1 MATLQMKIDSVH
13 AEFMSG
19 NAVSSGVTTYS
30 VVSRDGSGNVHA
42 NKFKSVNMEL
52 THNVP
57 TSDRTSDNVFYS
69 SDDDIIRKNTAAG
82 IKTSLGLNNVNN
94 TGATTAATA
103 NKIVLRD
110 SSGDIFA
117 SNVDVSQSF
126 KINGTALANSAT
138 IEATTADTASKI
150 ARRDASGD
158 IKARLFRS
166 DYQNQATISGGIA
179 YRVSTSD
186 NYIRFCT
193 DMGAVRSKLGLKN
206 SATIEADDANTGDT
220 IVLRDASGD
229 FSCNDITSSGKVSFG
244 SSTRQMINLWGTQYA
259 IGVQSST
266 QYYRT
271 DGGFAWFKGGS
282 HSGTANAAGTG
293 GALAMKLDSNYNLTA
308 SGDVTAYSD
317 KRVKTDISKIDN
329 ALEKVCSVNG
339 YTYRRTDTGDERKHT
354 GVIAQ
359 EVIKVL
365 PEVVHGSEETT
376 YSVAYGN
383 MVGLLIESIKE
394 MKSKL
399 DIALA
404 RIDALEKN

>member
-1 MATLQMKIDSVH
+1 MKIDSVH

-117 SNVDVSQSF
+117 SNVDVSHSF
-126 KINGTALANSAT
+126 KINGTALTNSAT
-138 IEATTADTASKI
+138 IEATTADTANKI
-150 ARRDASGD
+150 AQRNASGD

-166 DYQNQATISGGIA
+166 DYQNQAIISGAIA
-179 YRVSTSD
+179 YRVDTTD
-186 NYIRFCT
+186 NYIRFCS
-193 DMGAVRSKLGLKN
+193 DMGAVRSHLGLEN
-206 SATIEADDANTGDT
+206 SATIAADDANTGDT

-229 FSCNDITSSGKVSFG
+229 FSCNNITSSGSVSFG
-244 SSTRQMINLWGTQYA
+244 SSVRQMINLWSTQYA
-259 IGVQSST
+259 IGVQSNT

-282 HSGTANAAGTG
+282 HNGNANNAGGGT
-293 GALAMKLDSNYNLTA
+293 LAMKLDNTYNLTA
-308 SGDVTAYSD
+308 TGDVTAYSD

>member
-1 MATLQMKIDSVH
+1 MKLDGLHLAHSRTTR
-13 AEFMSG
+13 
-19 NAVSSGVTTYS
+19 NA
-30 VVSRDGSGNVHA
+30 D
-42 NKFKSVNMEL
+42 
-52 THNVP
+52 
-57 TSDRTSDNVFYS
+57 DVFYS
-69 SDDDIIRKNTAAG
+69 SDGDTIYKNTAAG
-82 IKTSLGLNNVNN
+82 MRSSLDLED
-94 TGATTAATA
+94 TATTASSVSAVINTIAQRDA
-103 NKIVLRD
+103 NGNVFANYFNTTPD
-110 SSGDIFA
+110 DVTSSVTKVCVETGNDGYIRHGSSA
-117 SNVDVSQSF
+117 ALSSF
-126 KINGTALANSAT
+126 LGLANSST
-138 IEATTADTASKI
+138 IEATTADTANKI
-150 ARRDASGD
+150 AQRDASGD
-158 IKARLFRS
+158 IFARLFRS
-166 DYQNQATISGGIA
+166 DYQDQATISGGIA
-179 YRVSTSD
+179 YRVSATD

-193 DMGAVRSKLGLKN
+193 DMGAVRSQLGLEN
-206 SATIEADDANTGDT
+206 SATITADDANTGDA

-229 FSCNDITSSGKVSFG
+229 FSCNNITSSGSVSFG
-244 SSTRQMINLWGTQYA
+244 SSVRQMINLWSTSYG
-259 IGVQSST
+259 IGVQSNT

-271 DGGFAWFKGGS
+271 AGGFAWFKGGS
-282 HSGTANAAGTG
+282 HSGTANNAGTN

-399 DIALA
+399 DTALA